1 MDKRDAQ
8 IGAGPAIAPGAAP
21 LIVVARSSSSSA
33 LSTAV

>member
-1 MDKRDAQ
+1 MHEGDAQ
-8 IGAGPAIAPGAAP
+8 FGAGLAIAVGAAP